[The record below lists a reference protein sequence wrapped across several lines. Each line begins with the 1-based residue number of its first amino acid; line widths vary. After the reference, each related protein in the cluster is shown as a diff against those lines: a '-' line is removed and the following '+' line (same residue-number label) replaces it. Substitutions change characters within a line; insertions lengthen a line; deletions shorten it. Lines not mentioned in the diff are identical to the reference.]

1 MLSQPFEDA
10 TRQRLAI
17 RVHEGPDGT
26 TSLEAAIRQ
35 HVPAGATVYLG
46 AAHGRPNPAVRE
58 LVRQWWGKTPGFTLA
73 TVGLGSPW
81 TALVHG
87 GLGRRVITPFMGGG
101 HPFPTPQALVSR
113 PGLEGPLA

>member
-1 MLSQPFEDA
+1 MGSQPFQD
-10 TRQRLAI
+10 AI
-17 RVHEGPDGT
+17 RRRLSIPVHEGPDRT

-73 TVGLGSPW
+73 TVGLGSPRA
-81 TALVHG
+81 ALVHG
-87 GLGRRVITPFMGGG
+87 RLGHRRLTPLMGEGD
-101 HPFPTPQALVSR
+101 PFPTPPALLSR
-113 PGLEGPLA
+113 ALLE